1 MRFTVSRKRR
11 TALSSCF
18 DAIHTYRVESPEGA
32 RTLTVTRGSDFE
44 TMLRQA
50 GRSAEQPE
58 LPPQMEP
65 TPEII
70 AVLVQLCAKNGIDI
84 VGPPLA

>member
-1 MRFTVSRKRR
+1 M
-11 TALSSCF
+11 
-18 DAIHTYRVESPEGA
+18 ESPEGA

-50 GRSAEQPE
+50 GRAAEQPE
-58 LPPQMEP
+58 LPPLSKP
-65 TPEII
+65 TPAMIEALTRI
-70 AVLVQLCAKNGIDI
+70 CAENGIDI